1 MKINEERLLNT
12 IIKIGEIGKINNSG
26 ISRIAF
32 SEEYFIALK
41 ELKILMEERN
51 LKVRI
56 DDVGNIFGRRS
67 GKDESLPVIMLGS
80 HLDTVKNGGLFDGN
94 LGIMAALECIA
105 LLNDNNI
112 LTDHPIEV
120 VGFNAEE
127 GSELG
132 GTFGSR
138 TAIGLQKLNL
148 PQINEKLFTYNLTCE
163 NILNSKLKY
172 NIHSFLELHI
182 EQGIKLYNDKISIGL
197 VYGIVG
203 ITRYK
208 VTVLGESNHA
218 GTTPMSF
225 RKDALVSASAL
236 ITNIF
241 DIAKQMG
248 DPLVATVGKLEVFPN
263 SVNVIPGKVE
273 FILEIRELSK
283 DRINE
288 YLEKIKFI
296 TSQNINSTIQFELY
310 SDKDSI
316 LLNDEIISIVE
327 KVCNAKNFSYNKM
340 VSGAGHDA
348 MEFAKKIPTGLIF
361 IPSKDGI
368 SHNKE
373 EYSFDN
379 DIITGTEVLL
389 DSILCIDNET
399 TFNCD
404 KLNSSDYDLNI

>member
-1 MKINEERLLNT
+1 MKINEERLLNS
-12 IIKIGEIGKINNSG
+12 IIEIGEIGKMYNSG

-32 SEEYFIALK
+32 SEEYFVALK
-41 ELKILMEERN
+41 ELKNLMKKRN

-67 GKDESLPVIMLGS
+67 GKDESLPVIMVGS

-94 LGIMAALECIA
+94 LGIMAALECIS

-138 TAIGLQKLNL
+138 TAIGLQNFDLSQIDKKLS
-148 PQINEKLFTYNLTCE
+148 IYNLTR
-163 NILNSKLKY
+163 NDLLNSIIKY
-172 NIHSFLELHI
+172 DIHSFLELHI
-182 EQGIKLYNDKISIGL
+182 EQGIRLYNDGISIGL
-197 VYGIVG
+197 VNGIVG

-208 VTVLGESNHA
+208 ITVLGESNHA
-218 GTTPMSF
+218 GTTPMAF
-225 RKDALVSASAL
+225 RKDALVSASEL
-236 ITNIF
+236 IISIF
-241 DIAKQMG
+241 EIAKEMG

-283 DRINE
+283 DKIND
-288 YLEKIKFI
+288 YLEKIKVLA
-296 TSQNINSTIQFELY
+296 SQIINSTIKFELY
-310 SDKDSI
+310 NNKDSV
-316 LLNDEIISIVE
+316 LLNGELTSIFE
-327 KVCNAKNFSYNKM
+327 KVCNVKNFSYSKM

-348 MEFAKKIPTGLIF
+348 MELAKKFPTGLIF

-368 SHNKE
+368 SHNKD

-389 DSILCIDNET
+389 DSILLIDKES
-399 TFNCD
+399 
-404 KLNSSDYDLNI
+404 KLQF